1 MSAVPGPI
9 MGVLQAIFTSIL
21 YTNTEG
27 IYYAN
32 FQGYRNCGSG
42 KLSNLHKFTW
52 ARNIATEYQAHVIV
66 ISQV

>member
-9 MGVLQAIFTSIL
+9 MGVLHAIFTSIL

-27 IYYAN
+27 MYYAN
-32 FQGYRNCGSG
+32 FQGYRNCGSE
-42 KLSNLHKFTW
+42 KLSNLHKFTG
-52 ARNIATEYQAHVIV
+52 NIATEYQVHVMV

>member
-9 MGVLQAIFTSIL
+9 MYVLHAIFISIL

-27 IYYAN
+27 MYYAH
-32 FQGYRNCGSG
+32 FQEYRNCGSE

-52 ARNIATEYQAHVIV
+52 ARNIATECQVHVIL